1 MEVSE
6 EMNISSVNSCKEKEE
21 EGGGGVIGQASVALS
36 SCDNADSA
44 PTSGGNTN
52 DRVERKKKTRRGKPK
67 GKNYKP
73 YNKAP
78 KDIEMKMKRSRQ
90 RFNSRLTSDQP
101 EAPNNSNQFIIED
114 HNFHQIPIDSPER
127 TNQRKCYRDSSFTS
141 VESDGENFYSS
152 PEDEV
157 DYIIQDFSVT
167 YKNLREETLGG
178 MSKNDLIRQVLTLEE
193 RIENLV
199 KKKKGTEEGESV
211 DKTEVEDVSAEKIKS
226 LECENNWLKKE
237 VERLTTENSTLQRRC
252 RSIES
257 SIDSESDSSS
267 SSSSSDSSSSSS
279 KANSPMPIL
288 VNGGVHG
295 EAVVH
300 MEEDLVEVNIA
311 VVESSI
317 VSDKPTGETNGNIE
331 KSEAHSNST
340 SENVANINE
349 NV

>member
-6 EMNISSVNSCKEKEE
+6 EMNILSMNSCKEKEEE
-21 EGGGGVIGQASVALS
+21 EGGGGVIGHTNVALS

-52 DRVERKKKTRRGKPK
+52 DRVERKKKTRRGKPR

-78 KDIEMKMKRSRQ
+78 KDVEMKMKRSRQ

-127 TNQRKCYRDSSFTS
+127 PNQRKCYRDSSFTS

-167 YKNLREETLGG
+167 YKNLREETLGS

-199 KKKKGTEEGESV
+199 KKKKGTDEGESADV
-211 DKTEVEDVSAEKIKS
+211 GEVEVVPGEKIKS

-237 VERLTTENSTLQRRC
+237 VERLTTENSTLRRRC
-252 RSIES
+252 RSTES

-279 KANSPMPIL
+279 KTNSPMPIL
-288 VNGGVHG
+288 VNGGTLHG

-311 VVESSI
+311 VVESS
-317 VSDKPTGETNGNIE
+317 KPAVEDSGNSEKPAVTLSNG
-331 KSEAHSNST
+331 T
-340 SENVANINE
+340 SEKVVNSNDNV
-349 NV
+349 

>member
-6 EMNISSVNSCKEKEE
+6 EINDSSTIFIKEKED
-21 EGGGGVIGQASVALS
+21 GVIGQTTVALS

-52 DRVERKKKTRRGKPK
+52 ERVERKKKTRRGKPK

-78 KDIEMKMKRSRQ
+78 NKDVDMKMKRSRQ
-90 RFNSRLTSDQP
+90 RVNSRLTYDQP

-127 TNQRKCYRDSSFTS
+127 PNQRKCYRDSSFTS

-157 DYIIQDFSVT
+157 DYIIQDFSAT

-178 MSKNDLIRQVLTLEE
+178 MSKNDLIRQVLSLEE
-193 RIENLV
+193 KIETLV
-199 KKKKGTEEGESV
+199 KKKKCTE
-211 DKTEVEDVSAEKIKS
+211 DDLEVVGQEDVIDKLKS
-226 LECENNWLKKE
+226 LEYENSWLKKE
-237 VERLTTENSTLQRRC
+237 VDRLTTENSSLRRRC
-252 RSIES
+252 RSSES

-267 SSSSSDSSSSSS
+267 SSSSTSDSSTSSS
-279 KANSPMPIL
+279 KPNSPVPVL
-288 VNGGVHG
+288 VNGAAQ
-295 EAVVH
+295 ENENAVVTN
-300 MEEDLVEVNIA
+300 MEEDLVEMNIA
-311 VVESSI
+311 VIQSNGTAEKQLESNGI
-317 VSDKPTGETNGNIE
+317 GERSVLSNDTSE
-331 KSEAHSNST
+331 KSPND
-340 SENVANINE
+340 NV
-349 NV
+349 